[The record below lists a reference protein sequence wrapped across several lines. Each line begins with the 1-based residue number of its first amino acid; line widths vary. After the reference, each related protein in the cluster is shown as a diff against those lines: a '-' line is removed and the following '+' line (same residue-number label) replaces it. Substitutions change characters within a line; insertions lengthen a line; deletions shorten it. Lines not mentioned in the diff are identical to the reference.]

1 MIWLLCLIMCLVAS
15 AKKYEFIMG
24 ADGWTIMGGGSLDY
38 LMWNVQTAIP
48 TSSMFSTSSM
58 YGASN
63 MYAMSYSK
71 SIGSS
76 LSYSMPTSTM
86 SRFIMGKEALVH
98 SRSRKDTDKDLW
110 YFQSPLITLGFR
122 PTLLM
127 FSMMSFAGDFQHQ
140 NDVPALVRL
149 RFANDLSAE
158 FPLYERYDGSAKTFY
173 VQFIKE
179 LWRGAF
185 DDQWYMRPFI
195 LEILGDWTCGW
206 ETIGLDNVEII

>member
-1 MIWLLCLIMCLVAS
+1 MCLVAS

-24 ADGWTIMGGGSLDY
+24 ADGWTIMGSGSLDY
-38 LMWNVQTAIP
+38 LTWNIHIMP
-48 TSSMFSTSSM
+48 SSLPSVSYVMSSSSI
-58 YGASN
+58 ASS
-63 MYAMSYSK
+63 MSYSTM
-71 SIGSS
+71 SS
-76 LSYSMPTSTM
+76 STM

-98 SRSRKDTDKDLW
+98 SRNRHDDDKDLW

-127 FSMMSFAGDFQHQ
+127 FSMMSFAGDFRNQ
-140 NDVPALVRL
+140 NGATSLVRL
-149 RFANDLSAE
+149 RFANDSSVE
-158 FPLYERYDGSAKTFY
+158 FPIYERYDGSAKTFY

-179 LWRGAF
+179 LWIGKF

-195 LEILGDWTCGW
+195 VEILGDWTRGW